1 MRLEGKVALITGASR
16 GQGAEEAK
24 LFSKEGAAVIA
35 TDVLDEDGKKLE
47 AEINRDGGNC
57 LFIHLDVSDPQQW
70 ENVISETLKVHKRID
85 VLVNNAGIAVWGTN
99 DDTTEEIWD
108 NVMDINA
115 KGVFLGPKYVLP
127 EMKSTGADPLLTYR
141 LFPDFGDKRAY
152 NQCITLLKELSD
164 FLQNLLPSNMVSMAF
179 EPTQFIQAQSTHK

>member
-1 MRLEGKVALITGASR
+1 MRLEGKVALITGAAR

-85 VLVNNAGIAVWGTN
+85 VLVNNAGITRDGLMVRMKEADWDAVLSTN
-99 DDTTEEIWD
+99 L
-108 NVMDINA
+108 
-115 KGVFLGPKYVLP
+115 KG
-127 EMKSTGADPLLTYR
+127 
-141 LFPDFGDKRAY
+141 
-152 NQCITLLKELSD
+152 C
-164 FLQNLLPSNMVSMAF
+164 
-179 EPTQFIQAQSTHK
+179 FI

>member
-57 LFIHLDVSDPQQW
+57 LFIHLDVSDPQQ
-70 ENVISETLKVHKRID
+70 
-85 VLVNNAGIAVWGTN
+85 
-99 DDTTEEIWD
+99 
-108 NVMDINA
+108 
-115 KGVFLGPKYVLP
+115 
-127 EMKSTGADPLLTYR
+127 
-141 LFPDFGDKRAY
+141 
-152 NQCITLLKELSD
+152 
-164 FLQNLLPSNMVSMAF
+164 
-179 EPTQFIQAQSTHK
+179 